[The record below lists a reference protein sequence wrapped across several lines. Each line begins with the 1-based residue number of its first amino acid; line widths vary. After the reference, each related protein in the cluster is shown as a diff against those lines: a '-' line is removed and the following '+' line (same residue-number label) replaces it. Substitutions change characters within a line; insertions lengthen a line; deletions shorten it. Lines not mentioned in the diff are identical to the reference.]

1 MTFFVFLNLFSLNS
15 ITSNRSSI
23 ESYTSRLGRGVDRV
37 DIWNTNIEHLYNT
50 ISYVQIA
57 KLQDYKTVYANCRM
71 TRPAYS

>member
-23 ESYTSRLGRGVDRV
+23 ESYTSRLGRDRV
-37 DIWNTNIEHLYNT
+37 DIWNTNTEHLYNT

-57 KLQDYKTVYANCRM
+57 KLQDYKTVYMRIAE
-71 TRPAYS
+71 